1 MSKICFEV
9 PVVREVDVL
18 VIGGGCAGV
27 AAAVCAARHGA
38 KTMIVDMNGYLGGM
52 ATAGLVGPFMTC
64 YDPKEERQVIK
75 GFFEEF
81 VQRMIKDGGAIHPSE
96 CAKGSSYAGYR
107 VAGHANCTPFSPES
121 FKKVAEDMCA
131 EQDVEILY
139 HAVFVDAHM
148 NEAGDAIEGAIFGT
162 KAGLIEIKAKQFI
175 DCSGDGDVAFK
186 SGVPCQYGDENGK
199 TQPCSLFFTIKG
211 VDKEKMEA
219 IRTETGDFKSI
230 FFQDAVEAEMEAG
243 RYDIPRNK
251 VALYESSDG
260 TFRVNMSR
268 MNMEDGCDPFDVTKA
283 SITGRHQV
291 PKIMDLL
298 KRIVP
303 GCENIELVES
313 ASLLGVRETRRI
325 VGEYVLTGDD
335 VKDKRRFED
344 NIFLAGNSV
353 DMHGGKNVRYEP
365 ASGEAYGVPYR
376 ILVPKKVGN
385 LFVAGRA
392 SSMDRMALAA
402 IRVMP
407 PVFAMGQ
414 AAGTAAALCVRDNTA
429 PADVNIA
436 ELQKLLVAD
445 GAVLD

>member
-9 PVVREVDVL
+9 PVVRKVDVL
-18 VIGGGCAGV
+18 VVGGGCAGV
-27 AAAVCAARHGA
+27 AAAICAARHGA
-38 KTMIVDMNGYLGGM
+38 KTMIVDMNGFLGGM

-81 VQRMIKDGGAIHPSE
+81 VERMIQDGGAFHPAGCE
-96 CAKGSSYAGYR
+96 KGSSYAGYR
-107 VAGHANCTPFSPES
+107 VAGHAHCTPFSPES

-131 EQDVEILY
+131 EQNVEILY
-139 HAVFVDAHM
+139 HAVFVGVRM
-148 NEAGDAIEGAIFGT
+148 SESGETIEGAIFGT
-162 KAGLIEIKAKQFI
+162 KAGLIEIDAEQFI

-186 SGVPCQYGDENGK
+186 SGAPCLYGDENGK
-199 TQPCSLFFTIKG
+199 TQPGSLFFTIRG
-211 VDKEKMEA
+211 VDKEKLEA
-219 IRTETGDFKSI
+219 VRTEAGDFRAI

-243 RYDIPRNK
+243 RYNIPRNK

-268 MNMEDGCDPFDVTKA
+268 MDIGDGCDPFDITKA
-283 SITGRHQV
+283 SITGRTQI
-291 PKIMDLL
+291 PKIIDLL

-325 VGEYVLTGDD
+325 VGEYVLTGEDI
-335 VKDKRRFED
+335 KEKRRFED
-344 NIFLAGNSV
+344 DIFLAGNSI

-376 ILVPKKVGN
+376 ILLPQKVKN

-392 SSMDRMALAA
+392 SSMDRTALAA

-414 AAGTAAALCVRDNTA
+414 AAGTAAALCIRDGVS
-429 PADVNIA
+429 PDSVNVT
-436 ELQKLLVAD
+436 ELQNLLVKD
-445 GAVLD
+445 GTVLD